1 VPWQSGH
8 YYLFSKLLINAVVPS
23 ESGLFALYACREQVF
38 IAESADLRKALLLL
52 HADMLRF
59 GLTCPT
65 GFTFELC
72 PSALRVKRLKEL
84 LAEHDL
90 VASDQP
96 SNILLYG

>member
-8 YYLFSKLLINAVVPS
+8 YYIFSKLLIRAAVPP
-23 ESGLFALYACREQVF
+23 ESGVFGLYACREQVF
-38 IAESADLRKALLLL
+38 IAESANLCQALLRL

-59 GLTCPT
+59 GFDHPT

-84 LAEHDL
+84 LAEHEIICHQQRPTI
-90 VASDQP
+90 V
-96 SNILLYG
+96 LYG